1 MCCDQ
6 PATYEINS
14 PDDLNSADGTANSW
28 VNTGV
33 DRTIYMEVRVKKS
46 DGVCHMDLTVRT
58 PPNPR
63 SFTFSVE
70 AEAVH
75 IQFWMTSTATF

>member
-1 MCCDQ
+1 MYSAAQ
-6 PATYEINS
+6 LASRLRLE
-14 PDDLNSADGTANSW
+14 NSADGTANSW

-58 PPNPR
+58 PPKPR
-63 SFTFSVE
+63 PFTFSC
-70 AEAVH
+70 
-75 IQFWMTSTATF
+75 